1 MQDSLDILRTDY
13 KSEDFIEHHGI
24 KGMKWGVRRFQNYD
38 GTRIKKTVLK
48 DELITE
54 NNFNSINKMYKS
66 MPYEDRKLID
76 PSNTKTPKNYFRNLE
91 HYKKVTAYNKV
102 TKDGFLVAEKIPT
115 NQNVDGTKGVEIGIG
130 VINKGKGNGNKL
142 THDLVNWFNNQKEYD
157 VLWWPVDH
165 SNKASIRV
173 AENNG
178 FFKDPLGDN
187 WVLPKDSAYEKLG
200 IKR

>member
-13 KSEDFIEHHGI
+13 NSEDFIEHHGI
-24 KGMKWGVRRFQNYD
+24 KGMKWGIRRFQNYD

-115 NQNVDGTKGVEIGIG
+115 E
-130 VINKGKGNGNKL
+130 
-142 THDLVNWFNNQKEYD
+142 QKE
-157 VLWWPVDH
+157 
-165 SNKASIRV
+165 S
-173 AENNG
+173 
-178 FFKDPLGDN
+178 
-187 WVLPKDSAYEKLG
+187 KLV
-200 IKR
+200 